1 MNYYHSVKVI
11 LIAIADDIWDEDFE
25 EIWDLSQLTDWEP
38 VAICLYKE
46 TREELNE
53 LDFYY
58 DPDDEECYTSLK
70 EEDVDYIIEAY
81 EDCTIAVNDDYEI
94 TWFSNE
100 EDY

>member
-1 MNYYHSVKVI
+1 MNYYHNVKVV

-38 VAICLYKE
+38 IAICLYKE

-53 LDFYY
+53 LDFY
-58 DPDDEECYTSLK
+58 DEEECYTSLK
-70 EEDVDYIIEAY
+70 EEDVDYVIEIYENCIIEINNNY
-81 EDCTIAVNDDYEI
+81 EVI
-94 TWFSNE
+94 WFSNE